1 MLEEMR
7 KYGFEYEQDI
17 LHWYGVN
24 LKNLSEKFGTPL
36 FVFSLDEF
44 SKRIKKIKDNTE
56 YNHILC
62 FSVKSN
68 NNPHL
73 IAYVK
78 NEGYGVDVVSGGEL
92 HLARRIGIDPKKIVF
107 SGIGKTNEEIELAQK
122 EGILLLNIESESE
135 YKSLRNLSKSNN
147 IKFGVSFR
155 VKFEVSLDKLHPYL
169 GVGKKDSKFG
179 LPEDQAFE
187 LYKDAFS
194 NNLPIQGIH
203 FHLGS
208 QIKDMKIFD
217 KASELCAT
225 FLERLESSGIR
236 IKYVDV
242 GGGLGLDY
250 EELKEPEIKDYL
262 QCFKKLSKDRTII
275 FELGR
280 YLSAPSGILISKV
293 IRNKKIKNGKSFL
306 VVDSGMTEI
315 LRIPLYKVSHKVVPV
330 SKDHEKNQ
338 GIFDIV
344 GPICENSDYIAQDVR
359 FPDLQEGDLICI
371 LYAGAYT
378 STMTSNYN
386 GRIFPAEVVIK
397 DGKYVLSRKRQEYNE
412 IFSRDIIIES

>member
-1 MLEEMR
+1 MFEQMKNYGLEY
-7 KYGFEYEQDI
+7 KKGT

-24 LKNLSEKFGTPL
+24 LKDLSEKFETPL

-44 SKRIKKIKDNTE
+44 TKRIKKFRENTE
-56 YNHILC
+56 YDHILC
-62 FSVKSN
+62 FSIKSN

-73 IAYVK
+73 ISCVK

-92 HLARRIGIDPKKIVF
+92 YFARRIGVHPSRIVF
-107 SGIGKTNEEIELAQK
+107 SGVGKTNEEIELAQK

-135 YKSLRNLSKSNN
+135 YKSLREISKSHN
-147 IKFGVSFR
+147 IRFGVSFR

-179 LPEDQAFE
+179 IPEDLAFD

-194 NNLPIQGIH
+194 NNLPVQGIH

-208 QIKDMKIFD
+208 QIKDMNIFD
-217 KASELCAT
+217 KASELCGA
-225 FLERLESSGIR
+225 FLERLESSGIKL
-236 IKYVDV
+236 KYVDV
-242 GGGLGLDY
+242 GGGLGLNY
-250 EELKEPEIKDYL
+250 EELTEPDIRSYAE
-262 QCFKKLSKDRTII
+262 CFRKLSKGKTII

-280 YLSAPSGILISKV
+280 YLSAPSGVLITKV
-293 IRNKKIKNGKSFL
+293 IRNKKIKNGKNFL

-315 LRIPLYKVSHKVVPV
+315 LRIPLYKVSHQLIPV
-330 SKDHEKNQ
+330 SEHHDNME
-338 GIFDIV
+338 IFDIV
-344 GPICENSDYIAQDVR
+344 GPICENSDYIAQNIK
-359 FPDLQEGDLICI
+359 FPDLQEGELICI

-386 GRIFPAEVVIK
+386 GRGFPAEVVIK
-397 DGKYVLSRKRQEYNE
+397 EGKYFLSRRRQEYHE
-412 IFSRDIIIES
+412 IFSRDIIES